1 MSKLDE
7 IDIFTDAEVV
17 RDPHAYFDHLRGKGP
32 AARLPRDGVVAVTG
46 YDAGLAIFR
55 DDERFSSINA
65 ATGVIPPL
73 PFTPE
78 GDDITDQIEAHRRQM
93 PAGALIVTQDGAAHA
108 KSRALL
114 MGIITPKR
122 LKENEA
128 FMVKLAD
135 RTIDGFIDRGR
146 LEVIDD
152 YAQPFA
158 TLVIADLLGVPDE
171 DRDAFGKLK
180 GASPGQI
187 SGEVNMANNP
197 LAWIGGQFYG
207 YVEDRR
213 RNPRADVLTAL
224 AQQKYADGS
233 LPPTLDVVAVATILF
248 AAGQDTTVKFIAAML
263 RRLGEDHDLQR
274 KLRDERHL
282 IPDFVEEVLRLDG
295 IVNSTS
301 RVTRKPVKVGDLD
314 AAPGT
319 AVMMLVGAM
328 NRDPARFENPS
339 ELRLDRRNVR
349 EHLAFGRGTHSCA
362 GAPLARAEA
371 RVTLERLFDRTS
383 EIWID
388 EARHGPAGRREYQ
401 YEPSYVLRG
410 MSELHLGFAPKR

>member
-17 RDPHAYFDHLRGKGP
+17 RDPHPYFDHLRRKGA

-46 YDAGLAIFR
+46 YDAGLAIYR

-78 GDDITDQIEAHRRQM
+78 GDDITDQIEAHRLQM

-171 DRDAFGKLK
+171 DRAAFGKLK

-213 RNPRADVLTAL
+213 RNPRDDVLTAL
-224 AQQKYADGS
+224 AQQTYADGS

-248 AAGQDTTVKFIAAML
+248 AAGQDTTVKFVAAML
-263 RRLGEDHDLQR
+263 RRLAEDRGLQQ

-314 AAPGT
+314 TAPGT
-319 AVMMLVGAM
+319 PIMMLVGAM

-339 ELRLDRRNVR
+339 ELRLDRKNVR

-383 EIWID
+383 DIWID
-388 EARHGPAGRREYQ
+388 EAKHGPADRREYR